1 MKLSEVFLGEVRI
14 PWTYSIVKYEADCT
28 EGLELDLFDRAVCG
42 VLNLDGAVTAE
53 RLGEILGL
61 NVVSD
66 IDNGRYADNAE
77 QELLSNVI
85 TSLVE
90 FHMIERD
97 EMNNLLLTPLGREY
111 FQKGKKFRT
120 THSQEF
126 LVYYDITG
134 GNHAQA
140 KKAREYIKGIPRPGQ
155 SRPEYRDEVSLKT
168 FLHEQLP
175 EIYDLEKG
183 NSFTNLKLRDIRE
196 IQSLVSFAVIY
207 DMQERTYRFIGFAS
221 EDESI
226 KESAFFT
233 ESANSSEKLRG
244 RIVSLFT
251 ERCPKVDTPA
261 DAEIEE
267 FEQLASEAQGMY
279 DFNKYNNEDPT
290 EIADSFKANRKV
302 FEQER
307 FWSDVTSF
315 ISEDTREIYFNFG
328 MLDMTMLARLDTLSK
343 ARPDMSM
350 FVLYR
355 ETDQEINDHF
365 GKVFFF
371 NAHGTAS
378 GVFCCTEKV
387 VFKYI
392 NYLLPGDDAV
402 RPAVPIIF
410 KDEETSVDTSRF
422 KQNFASIFARKLYQE
437 AMDYLDNE
445 FKGSKMDVSNVS
457 LCDSSMEVF
466 RDFYSEGELRA
477 LSEKKLLVFNKV
489 KKLYETSLIEK
500 LGKIEEDA
508 DIENIGKLDVI
519 GIYRDRINEVLSEVD
534 ESYINLHDI
543 AKALKARLTERE
555 QYIRE
560 ELLAKTYIIDT
571 NSLIKDPDIVNKF
584 NRKDRIVIPLATY
597 EELEKLKAK
606 YAGTPD
612 GENARIARKNIDVLQ
627 KKNKKRVRVEKGK
640 LSLLPGELQN
650 INSRNPDN
658 YILAVA
664 IAHMKEN
671 PYLITYDAGLKTK
684 AEVEDITVI
693 TVEEFAERRE
703 TKNQP
708 LSNIIA

>member
-66 IDNGRYADNAE
+66 IDNGRYPDNAE
-77 QELLSNVI
+77 QELLSKVI

-90 FHMIERD
+90 FQMIARD

-120 THSQEF
+120 THSHEF

-140 KKAREYIKGIPRPGQ
+140 KKACEYIKGIPRPGQ

-168 FLHEQLP
+168 FIHEQLP
-175 EIYDLEKG
+175 EIYDLETG

-207 DMQERTYRFIGFAS
+207 DMQERTYRFVGFAS
-221 EDESI
+221 EDESF

-244 RIVSLFT
+244 RIVSLLT

-267 FEQLASEAQGMY
+267 YEQLASEAQGMY

-290 EIADSFKANRKV
+290 EFADGFKANRKV

-307 FWSDVTSF
+307 FWSDVPSF

-355 ETDQEINDHF
+355 ETDQAFDDHF
-365 GKVFFF
+365 GKAFLFKS
-371 NAHGTAS
+371 S
-378 GVFCCTEKV
+378 GAPSDIICCTEKV
-387 VFKYI
+387 VFRYI
-392 NYLLPGDDAV
+392 NYLLPGDDTV
-402 RPAVPIIF
+402 RSAVPVIF
-410 KDEETSVDTSRF
+410 KDEETEVDTSRF
-422 KQNFASIFARKLYQE
+422 KQNFAGIFARKLYQE

-445 FKGSKMDVSNVS
+445 FKGSKKDVHNVS
-457 LCDSSMEVF
+457 SCDSSIEVF
-466 RDFYSEGELRA
+466 SGFYSEEELRA

-500 LGKIEEDA
+500 LLKIAEDA
-508 DIENIGKLDVI
+508 DIENIGTLDVI

-543 AKALKARLTERE
+543 AKAQKARLTERE
-555 QYIRE
+555 QFIRE
-560 ELLAKTYIIDT
+560 EILSKTYIIDT

-584 NRKDRIVIPLATY
+584 NRKDQIVIPLATY

-606 YAGTPD
+606 HAGTPE
-612 GENARIARKNIDVLQ
+612 GENARIARKNIDVLKK
-627 KKNKKRVRVEKGK
+627 KKNRVRVEKGK
-640 LSLLPGELQN
+640 LDILPGELQN
-650 INSRNPDN
+650 INSGNPDN

-684 AEVEDITVI
+684 AELEDITVI

-703 TKNQP
+703 TKNHP
-708 LSNIIA
+708 LSNVIA

>member
-14 PWTYSIVKYEADCT
+14 PWTYSIVKYAADCT
-28 EGLELDLFDRAVCG
+28 EALELDLFDRAVCG
-42 VLNLDGAVTAE
+42 VLNLDGSVTAE

-77 QELLSNVI
+77 QELLSKVI

-120 THSQEF
+120 TDSQEF
-126 LVYYDITG
+126 QVYYDITG
-134 GNHAQA
+134 GNNAKA
-140 KKAREYIKGIPRPGQ
+140 KKACEYMMGMPRPGQ
-155 SRPEYRDEVSLKT
+155 SRPEYRDEVALKA
-168 FLHEQLP
+168 FIHEQLP

-183 NSFTNLKLRDIRE
+183 NSFTNLELRDIRE
-196 IQSLVSFAVIY
+196 IHSLVSFAVIY
-207 DMQERTYRFIGFAS
+207 NMQERTYRLVGFAS
-221 EDESI
+221 EDESF

-233 ESANSSEKLRG
+233 ESANYSEELRG

-251 ERCPKVDTPA
+251 KRCLKVDTPA

-290 EIADSFKANRKV
+290 EFADGFKANRKV

-328 MLDMTMLARLDTLSK
+328 MLDMTMLARLDALSK
-343 ARPDMSM
+343 DRPDMSM

-355 ETDQEINDHF
+355 ETDQEIDDHF

-371 NAHGTAS
+371 KAPRTAS
-378 GVFCCTEKV
+378 SVFCCTEKV
-387 VFKYI
+387 MFKYI
-392 NYLLPGDDAV
+392 NYLLPGEDAV
-402 RPAVPIIF
+402 RPAVPVIF
-410 KDEETSVDTSRF
+410 KDEETEVDTSRF
-422 KQNFASIFARKLYQE
+422 KQNFASIFASKLYQE

-445 FKGSKMDVSNVS
+445 FKGSKKDVHNVS
-457 LCDSSMEVF
+457 SCDSSMEVF
-466 RDFYSEGELRA
+466 RDFYSEEELRA

-508 DIENIGKLDVI
+508 DIENISKLDVI

-534 ESYINLHDI
+534 ESYINLYDI
-543 AKALKARLTERE
+543 AKALEARLTERE

-606 YAGTPD
+606 LAGKPD
-612 GENARIARKNIDVLQ
+612 GENARIARKNIDALQ

-640 LSLLPGELQN
+640 LSLLPGELLN
-650 INSRNPDN
+650 INRNNPDN
-658 YILAVA
+658 FILAVA
-664 IAHMKEN
+664 IAHMNEN
-671 PYLITYDAGLKTK
+671 PYLITYDSGLKTK
-684 AEVEDITVI
+684 AEVVGITVI
-693 TVEEFAERRE
+693 TVEEFVEHRE